1 MTRSFPAKTAVTA
14 LLIALWLGV
23 IALNWPGHFSTDSVI
38 QLLEGR
44 TGRYESWHPPVM
56 SWLLG
61 LADSILRGGALF
73 AVFDATLLFG
83 SLLLLVRI
91 RRQVSWLAV
100 PVLIACALTP
110 QFLLYP
116 AIVWKDVLFA
126 QASVAGFAS
135 LAVAAARWERRGL
148 RAVFIVLALIFLT
161 LAALARQNGIV
172 VSLAGAAAFSFIA
185 RAHAKSPMAYGG
197 AFLAAMLFIIA
208 VAMTALLSNADGG
221 KGRVD
226 EIKMLQLYD
235 LAGATAANSALPLA
249 ALHRDDPAFERLI
262 RKDGARLFTPER
274 VDTMQKSPAL
284 ESARDTASPLLM
296 AAQWRDLILH
306 YPLLYLK
313 VRAAIFRWTFLTPDL
328 EKCVPFVVGFDGP
341 ERILHSLGIAARYD
355 ARDETIETY
364 ARRFAGTPVFSHA
377 FFAVLALVMG
387 IVLFRRGAPAD
398 LAIAWL
404 LVGAGLFTLT
414 FFVISLACDYRYL
427 YLLDLA
433 AMTGAFQAALGSDSR
448 FGRSHDASK
457 SVSHA
462 PEA

>member
-1 MTRSFPAKTAVTA
+1 MIRSFPAKTALTA
-14 LLIALWLGV
+14 LLIALWLV
-23 IALNWPGHFSTDSVI
+23 VLALNWPGHFSTDSVI

-44 TGRYESWHPPVM
+44 TGQYESWHPPVM

-73 AVFDATLLFG
+73 AAFDATLLFG

-91 RRQVSWLAV
+91 RRQVSWLAAA
-100 PVLIACALTP
+100 VLIPCALTP

-126 QASVAGFAS
+126 HAAVAGFAS

-148 RAVFIVLALIFLT
+148 RMAFIVLALISLS

-172 VSLAGAAAFSFIA
+172 VSLAGAAAFAFIA

-197 AFLAAMLFIIA
+197 AFLAAVLFTIGT
-208 VAMTALLSNADGG
+208 AMAALLSNADGG

-235 LAGATAANSALPLA
+235 LAGATAADSALPLA
-249 ALHRDDPAFERLI
+249 ALHRHDPAFESLI

-284 ESARDTASPLLM
+284 EAARDAASPSLM
-296 AAQWRDLILH
+296 ATQWRDLIIH
-306 YPLLYLK
+306 HPLLYLK
-313 VRAAIFRWTFLTPDL
+313 VRAAIFRWTFFTPDL
-328 EKCVPFVVGFDGP
+328 DKCVPFVVGFDGP
-341 ERILHSLGIAARYD
+341 ERILHSLGVGMRYD
-355 ARDETIETY
+355 ARDQRLETY
-364 ARRFAGTPVFSHA
+364 AQRFAGTPVFSHA
-377 FFAVLALVMG
+377 FFAVLALAVG
-387 IVLFRRGAPAD
+387 IVLFRRGTPVD
-398 LAIAWL
+398 LVIVWL
-404 LVGAGLFTLT
+404 LAGAGLFTLT
-414 FFVISLACDYRYL
+414 FLVISLACDYRYL

-433 AMTGAFQAALGSDSR
+433 AMTGAFQAALGSERR
-448 FGRSHDASK
+448 FGRSYDASK
-457 SVSHA
+457 SASHA
-462 PEA
+462 PAA